1 MLGVALVPVKWP
13 DYNLCLSLTAV
24 VYADANRPA
33 STERYRRGTCST
45 MLATFSPIKL
55 KQGHEASPLKNF
67 LSNLLAGGNLKNMP
81 VAKGACYHW
90 SVRPAPVL
98 LALSGV
104 AYYCSCSAL
113 FCLLEAWISCS
124 LWILDTLMDM
134 ISEWKLCCFHIQHYF
149 DHMNLPTPPYVFQ
162 TCHCLC
168 MMGSLVTDVF
178 CIGSWKRNV

>member
-1 MLGVALVPVKWP
+1 VGTLIR
-13 DYNLCLSLTAV
+13 YNAWCSA
-24 VYADANRPA
+24 
-33 STERYRRGTCST
+33 GTCQMTRLQSV
-45 MLATFSPIKL
+45 LIPYRCCLCRCQSPGVDRTIQKRNL
-55 KQGHEASPLKNF
+55 FDNASNF
-67 LSNLLAGGNLKNMP
+67 LSNLLVGGNLKNMP